1 MKIFRLIKIMN
12 IYSTYSYCIDYL
24 FIMIKNIKMT
34 KQIINQKLLK
44 FFKGTPQNFE
54 IIYITNYKEYI
65 FYERYL
71 GTQIKFFVDEKEYDH
86 VDMDGR
92 CFICKT
98 NKYMFNLY
106 LLLRI
111 FIIYGRIEQKKIIE

>member
-1 MKIFRLIKIMN
+1 MK
-12 IYSTYSYCIDYL
+12 
-24 FIMIKNIKMT
+24 

-44 FFKGTPQNFE
+44 FFKATPQTFE
-54 IIYITNYKEYI
+54 IIYTTNYKEYI

-71 GTQIKFFVDEKEYDH
+71 DTQIKFFVDEKEYDH
-86 VDMDGR
+86 VDMNGR

-106 LLLRI
+106 LLLRT

>member
-1 MKIFRLIKIMN
+1 
-12 IYSTYSYCIDYL
+12 
-24 FIMIKNIKMT
+24 MT

-44 FFKGTPQNFE
+44 FFKAMPQTFE
-54 IIYITNYKEYI
+54 IIYTINYKEYI

-71 GTQIKFFVDEKEYDH
+71 DTQIKFFVDEKEYDH
-86 VDMDGR
+86 VDIDGR

-106 LLLRI
+106 LLLRT
-111 FIIYGRIEQKKIIE
+111 FIIYSRIEKQKINEQHVQ

>member
-1 MKIFRLIKIMN
+1 
-12 IYSTYSYCIDYL
+12 
-24 FIMIKNIKMT
+24 MI
-34 KQIINQKLLK
+34 KQIINQKLLE
-44 FFKGTPQNFE
+44 FFKATPQTFE
-54 IIYITNYKEYI
+54 IIYTINYKEYI

-86 VDMDGR
+86 LDMDGR

-98 NKYMFNLY
+98 NKYIFNLY

-111 FIIYGRIEQKKIIE
+111 FIIHERIEKQKINEQYVQ

>member
-1 MKIFRLIKIMN
+1 
-12 IYSTYSYCIDYL
+12 
-24 FIMIKNIKMT
+24 MI

-44 FFKGTPQNFE
+44 FFKATPSTFE
-54 IIYITNYKEYI
+54 IIYITNHKEYI
-65 FYERYL
+65 FCERYL
-71 GTQIKFFVDEKEYDH
+71 GTQVKFFVDEKEYDH

-92 CFICKT
+92 CFIYKT

-106 LLLRI
+106 LLLRT

>member
-1 MKIFRLIKIMN
+1 MYKSIKRLLVYIIVYVCRMKVDKEEDMAPVG
-12 IYSTYSYCIDYL
+12 YL
-24 FIMIKNIKMT
+24 T
-34 KQIINQKLLK
+34 KYDMCNRVVLG
-44 FFKGTPQNFE
+44 FFKATPQTFE
-54 IIYITNYKEYI
+54 IIYTINYKEYI
-65 FYERYL
+65 FYEQYL

-106 LLLRI
+106 LSLRM
-111 FIIYGRIEQKKIIE
+111 FIIYETESL